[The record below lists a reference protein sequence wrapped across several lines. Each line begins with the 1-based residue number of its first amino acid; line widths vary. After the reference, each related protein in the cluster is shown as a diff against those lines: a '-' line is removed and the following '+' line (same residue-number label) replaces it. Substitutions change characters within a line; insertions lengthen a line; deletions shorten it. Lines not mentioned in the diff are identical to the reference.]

1 MKKYRFGLITILVLF
16 ILSAL
21 VVLPVGKG
29 VIGGRAIELGLDL
42 QGGLHLVYEA
52 DLSGV
57 AEADRDSI
65 LNGVV
70 DVISNRVN
78 PLGVSEPNIEKQG
91 ENRVVVQLP
100 GTALTDAQ
108 KQRIGSTALLVF
120 AELAAEGEEARW
132 ENELGRW
139 KPATAE
145 IDGAVK
151 ELDSSYFK
159 DNTFLTSD
167 QTTGRIELRFEWNEE
182 GAKISEA
189 VTTRILGKR
198 MGIFEGDTALL
209 GDNGQPIAPVV
220 EGIISTS
227 GVITGLSF
235 NEAEILSRQLNA
247 GRLPVPLEI
256 IYENTVSPVLGADFV
271 DRSVLAGAVGV
282 ILVMIFMTA
291 FYRLPGFLSSL
302 ALMVYI
308 AIVLAIYKLVPVTL
322 TLAGIGGFILSIGM
336 AVDANVLIF
345 ERMKEELRARRT
357 VGAAI
362 EAGFSR
368 AWTAIWDS
376 NVTTLIVCAI
386 LVWVGGS
393 VAAGAPVQGFAL
405 TLGVGVL
412 SSMFTAMFVTRTFL
426 RMLIGSQTARKLS
439 LFTTEAGDQNA

>member
-120 AELAAEGEEARW
+120 AELAADGEEARW

-412 SSMFTAMFVTRTFL
+412 ASMFTAMFVTRTFL

>member
-1 MKKYRFGLITILVLF
+1 MKKYRFGLIAILVLF
-16 ILSAL
+16 IVSAL

-91 ENRVVVQLP
+91 ENRIVVQLP
-100 GTALTDAQ
+100 GTALTDTQ

-120 AELAAEGEEARW
+120 AELAAAGEEAKW

-145 IDGAVK
+145 IDGVVK

-271 DRSVLAGAVGV
+271 DLSVLAGAVGV
-282 ILVMIFMTA
+282 ILVMVFMTL

-302 ALMVYI
+302 ALVVYI
-308 AIVLAIYKLVPVTL
+308 AIVLAVYKLVPVTL

-412 SSMFTAMFVTRTFL
+412 ASMFTAMFVTRTFL
-426 RMLIGSQTARKLS
+426 RMLIGTQTARKLS